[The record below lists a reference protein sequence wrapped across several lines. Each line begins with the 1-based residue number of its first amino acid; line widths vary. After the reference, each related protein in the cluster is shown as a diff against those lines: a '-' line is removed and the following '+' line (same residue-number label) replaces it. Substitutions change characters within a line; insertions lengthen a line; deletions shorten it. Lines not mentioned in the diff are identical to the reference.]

1 MAQITKN
8 IKALVNR
15 LDHLESRV
23 EQDYQLD
30 LPPKTYVM
38 GEVRALR
45 WALRELGFHNKL
57 VKEALGKV
65 GYHIGNESAEGQ

>member
-15 LDHLESRV
+15 LDFLESKI
-23 EQDYQLD
+23 EQDYQMN

-45 WALRELGFHNKL
+45 WALGELGTHNQL
-57 VKEALGKV
+57 ADVALRKV
-65 GYHIGNESAEGQ
+65 GYNGNESAEGQ